1 LKRSAMSSTPRNITE
16 WRQGHVLEDEA
27 VGEFGLVSSAGPDN
41 TVVIVISHDC
51 DITADA
57 AREPMV
63 EVVIGRRIDRLGADT
78 NAKTARR
85 LHLPFLRDGIEI
97 PVEFEITT
105 KTSLEKEAFL
115 AAKPR
120 ADMTLSAKGRVTL
133 QYWLAARY
141 HRAAFPE
148 EFERRL
154 KAKPGKLNDK
164 IVRAMENAGQHV
176 LAIYFD
182 LDSGEEQ
189 ERNGPDD
196 VYELRITLLY
206 DSQIDEEAAFAS
218 ARMAADAIEKA
229 FESALWSNGKWR
241 DISLLSCDTAS
252 DNAMSVAASR
262 MLKQWPLNHMS
273 LKEDPPQ
280 VMMPSN

>member
-1 LKRSAMSSTPRNITE
+1 MQGAPRNITE
-16 WRQGHVLEDEA
+16 WRQGHVLADEA
-27 VGEFGLVSSAGPDN
+27 VAEFDLVSSAGPDN
-41 TVVIVISHDC
+41 TIVVVVSHDC

-63 EVVIGRRIDRLGADT
+63 EVVIGRRIDRLGADA

-105 KTSLEKEAFL
+105 KTALKKEAFL

-120 ADMTLSAKGRVTL
+120 ADMTLSAKARVTL

-141 HRAAFPE
+141 YRAAFPE

-154 KAKPGKLNDK
+154 KAKPGKLNEK
-164 IVRAMENAGQHV
+164 IVKAMENAGQHV
-176 LAIYFD
+176 LAVYFD

-189 ERNGPDD
+189 ERNGSDD
-196 VYELRITLLY
+196 AYELSITLLY
-206 DSQIDEEAAFAS
+206 DSEKDEEAAHA
-218 ARMAADAIEKA
+218 AAQKAADAIENA
-229 FESALWSNGKWR
+229 FEAALCSSGKWR
-241 DISLLSCDTAS
+241 DIRLLSCNTAS
-252 DNAMSVAASR
+252 DNVLTVAASR

-273 LKEDPPQ
+273 LNEDPPQ